1 MRNFIRYKA
10 VLLAGSLLA
19 TFPGPSVAQD
29 AEDQLN
35 RLETVSVAGL
45 RPVREDYLTTSVS
58 KIDAAELAIR
68 NTPYIADQL
77 RLVPGIAIS
86 RSGSLGG
93 LTQVRIRGA
102 EANHTLVLLNGIE
115 VSDPANG
122 ESDFGL
128 FSGLPVSSVEVL
140 RGEQSSLYGSDA
152 IGGVINLRTSASQGF
167 TAETEFG
174 TENTLRGTASAGF
187 GNETSSILAS
197 LSGFSTSGTDTSG
210 RNGETDGSNSYSGL
224 VTGETTLEGMGQFT
238 ALLTYRS
245 SKSETDPDLDFDGQL
260 DNADR
265 ETESDQWLV
274 GGTWSAT
281 SFGFDH
287 LVSAS
292 YNQVE
297 RENFADGTSSDSTTG
312 ERVKLSYSPAR
323 SFDLDGGTLQL
334 AGLIDWEQEDYER
347 VGVASF
353 FGDPNQSQT
362 FETLGTALDARANLN
377 IVTLSASVRHD
388 NNDGRFD
395 DATTWR
401 VGGAVSATPTTRIRA
416 SAGEGIKN
424 PTFTELFGYY
434 PGSFIGNP
442 DLVPEKSTS
451 WEIGLDQEIGP
462 VSASLTYFEADLE
475 DEIYTA
481 YTPSFASTPANR
493 ISDSNRSGIEMNAIW
508 PVSDALTLSGSLTN
522 TDSSSNDGTPEI
534 RVPEWTGSL
543 SLDWHSTVNEG
554 YRAGLAL
561 DYVGEQLDTD
571 FGTFTTVTLDEYVL
585 VSATAEIP
593 VNDTLSFTL
602 RGSNLLDET
611 VTDVFGYYGPGAAV
625 FVGLKLR

>member
-1 MRNFIRYKA
+1 M
-10 VLLAGSLLA
+10 AGSLLA
-19 TFPGPSVAQD
+19 AVPGVAIAQD
-29 AEDQLN
+29 SDDQIN

-45 RPVREDYLTTSVS
+45 RPVRDDYITTSVS

-77 RLVPGIAIS
+77 RLVPGVAVS

-115 VSDPANG
+115 ISDPVTG
-122 ESDFGL
+122 ETDFGL
-128 FSGLPVSSVEVL
+128 ISGLPVSGIEVL

-152 IGGVINLRTSASQGF
+152 IGGVINLRTGDSEGF
-167 TAETEFG
+167 RAEAEIG
-174 TENTLRGTASAGF
+174 TENTVRGTASGAF
-187 GNETSSILAS
+187 GTETSSLVAA
-197 LSGFSTSGTDTSG
+197 LSGYSTSGVDSSG
-210 RNGETDGSNSYSGL
+210 RGGETDGSDSYSGL
-224 VTGETTLEGMGQFT
+224 VTGETNIEGFGQLT
-238 ALLTYRS
+238 GLLTYRS
-245 SKSETDPDLDFDGQL
+245 STSQTDPDLDFDGQL

-265 ETESDQWLV
+265 ETESYQWLV
-274 GGTWSAT
+274 GGTWSAEG
-281 SFGFDH
+281 FGFDH

-292 YNQVE
+292 FNQVE
-297 RENFADGTSSDSTTG
+297 RENFADDSSTDSTTG
-312 ERVKLSYSPAR
+312 ERLKLSYSPAR
-323 SFDLDGGTLQL
+323 VFEIPGGNLSV

-353 FGDPNQSQT
+353 YGDPNQSQT
-362 FETLGTALDARANLN
+362 FQAFGTALDARANLER
-377 IVTLSASVRHD
+377 VTVSASVRHD
-388 NNDGRFD
+388 DNDGRFE

-401 VGGAVSATPTTRIRA
+401 LGGAFRATQTTRLRA
-416 SAGEGIKN
+416 SLGEGVKN
-424 PTFTELFGYY
+424 PTFTELFGFY

-442 DLVPEKSTS
+442 DLNPEKSAS
-451 WEIGLDQEIGP
+451 WEIGIDQDFGP

-481 YTPSFASTPANR
+481 YTPTFASTPANR
-493 ISDSNRSGIEMNAIW
+493 MADSNRSGIEMSALW
-508 PVSDALTLSGSLTN
+508 PVSEAVTVSGSLTN
-522 TDSSSNDGTPEI
+522 TDSSSNDGSPEI

-543 SLDWHSTVNEG
+543 SLNWQSTVNEG
-554 YRAGLAL
+554 YRAGVAL

-585 VSATAEIP
+585 VSATAEFP

-602 RGSNLLDET
+602 RGNNLLDET